1 MCGDGVWTNYTLNL
15 PSVLPVLYYFCATQL
30 SAATTLVGDQCEGA
44 PHQCDSGT
52 CLLTAHLPPAA
63 TYVRSPS
70 LRHVHVSTAR
80 DLSDP
85 ELSPLELEEPS
96 TSLALMRA
104 REVGVHTR
112 QVDVMAY
119 AEAPSEFQVQL
130 SNGTVAAVG
139 VCAARLAGPLHNATV
154 VAASIIS
161 GSEKEHSVHC
171 HRVPLGEHGPT
182 SSGFCR

>member
-85 ELSPLELEEPS
+85 ELSPLELEDCIQ
-96 TSLALMRA
+96 M
-104 REVGVHTR
+104 
-112 QVDVMAY
+112 
-119 AEAPSEFQVQL
+119 
-130 SNGTVAAVG
+130 
-139 VCAARLAGPLHNATV
+139 CASQIAKTCKLYPRLCCKNL
-154 VAASIIS
+154 
-161 GSEKEHSVHC
+161 
-171 HRVPLGEHGPT
+171 RMD
-182 SSGFCR
+182 